1 MYNKEMVVGILKII
15 LKDIEEEIKYILKN
29 SDNYAEQ
36 SYVNPITNDIETS
49 AKELTLIKEAEYTG
63 LRKSREIV
71 EKELSK
77 HQD

>member
-15 LKDIEEEIKYILKN
+15 LKDIEEEIKPILKN
-29 SDNYAEQ
+29 PDNYSEQ

-49 AKELTLIKEAEYTG
+49 AKELTPIKEAEYNS
-63 LRKSREIV
+63 LSKSREIV

-77 HQD
+77 LQD

>member
-29 SDNYAEQ
+29 PDNYSEQ

-49 AKELTLIKEAEYTG
+49 NKELTPIKESEYTG

-77 HQD
+77 LQD

>member
-15 LKDIEEEIKYILKN
+15 LKDIEEEIKYILKKP
-29 SDNYAEQ
+29 DNYSEQ

-49 AKELTLIKEAEYTG
+49 AKELTPIKEAEYTG